1 MTMATAF
8 HWVPG
13 ERPPPIE
20 EHSLAKLQ
28 VLRRYL
34 RAYFDTLNQDVRRDQ
49 FRLDLVDGFAGGGLY
64 LNDGQEESGSPLVML
79 EESQSAAQRINEGRS
94 KPLRFDVKHHFVERD
109 PAHWECLHRVLQERD
124 HLQERERVA
133 LYPPQQFGDVL
144 DEIISD
150 IARRQ
155 PRSGRS
161 IFLLDQCGYTDAD
174 INMVR
179 RIGERLP
186 NAEVILTVS
195 IDAML
200 NFATSQD
207 IVSRLA
213 SRGFSKGTIEAVLR
227 GGSDGHHKALMQR
240 ELPKLALDDTVF
252 DWFTPFF
259 IRPAKSRRELW
270 FVHFSRNAK
279 ARDVMLDCHWKSRNA
294 FAHYGESF
302 GPKML
307 GFEALERSQVPL
319 LTFDDG
325 DRQEMNAALTEQ
337 LVPQLH
343 DRLKTGGY
351 VSPGSSITLAIGLR
365 PPSRT
370 STIASLL
377 HETPASFRSWGRMAN
392 RAAAASRL
400 SDRTT

>member
-13 ERPPPIE
+13 DRPPTIE

-64 LNDGQEESGSPLVML
+64 LHDGQEEPGSPLVML
-79 EESQSAAQRINEGRS
+79 EESQSADHRINEGRS
-94 KPLRFDVKHHFVERD
+94 KPLRFDVKHHFVERA
-109 PAHWECLHRVLQERD
+109 PAHREYLRQVLEERGHSQEP
-124 HLQERERVA
+124 ERVA

-161 IFLLDQCGYTDAD
+161 IFLLDQCGYTAAD

-186 NAEVILTVS
+186 NAEVILTVA

-200 NFATSQD
+200 NFATSQN

-213 SRGFSKGTIEAVLR
+213 SRGFSQGAIEAVLR
-227 GGSDGHHKALMQR
+227 GGSDHRKALMQR
-240 ELPKLALDDTVF
+240 DLPKLALDGTVF
-252 DWFTPFF
+252 DWFTAFF
-259 IRPAKSRRELW
+259 IRPKKSRRELW

-279 ARDVMLDCHWKSRNA
+279 ARDVMLECHWKSRNS

-307 GFEALERSQVPL
+307 GFEALERSQMPL
-319 LTFDDG
+319 LTFDG
-325 DRQEMNAALTEQ
+325 RDRQEPCPPPPPPILSAAL
-337 LVPQLH
+337 
-343 DRLKTGGY
+343 
-351 VSPGSSITLAIGLR
+351 
-365 PPSRT
+365 
-370 STIASLL
+370 
-377 HETPASFRSWGRMAN
+377 
-392 RAAAASRL
+392 
-400 SDRTT
+400 